1 MVPVP
6 SPGYYPPVTRAQ
18 NMAAQQRLAEIVN
31 AGELDRLGEV
41 FADDVVDHD
50 PAPAQ
55 GPGIDGVREFFTS
68 LLKAFPDA
76 QLHVDTMV
84 ADDDQVAIACRLT
97 GTHKGA
103 FLGVKK
109 SGKSVQV
116 RVLQVARFRGGKI
129 VERWGSTDELGILQQ
144 IEADEV
150 PAPPGKGGL
159 SPTRVAVGVAAAAG
173 VAAAMASRS
182 GDDDSDDTDADVTAT
197 AVVDREAAP
206 AVDQDQDQD
215 PSMVQPI
222 VAPVHK
228 DAMPT
233 HGPDDGARL

>member
-1 MVPVP
+1 
-6 SPGYYPPVTRAQ
+6 
-18 NMAAQQRLAEIVN
+18 MAAQQRLAEIVN

-55 GPGIDGVREFFTS
+55 EPGIDGVRAFFTS
-68 LLKAFPDA
+68 LLKAFPGA

-84 ADDDQVAIACRLT
+84 ADDDQVAIAYRLT

-109 SGKSVQV
+109 SGNSVQV
-116 RVLQVARFRGGKI
+116 RGVQVARFRGGKI

-144 IEADEV
+144 TGAEKV
-150 PAPPGKGGL
+150 PAPPDKGGL
-159 SPTRVAVGVAAAAG
+159 SATKVAVGVAAVAG

-182 GDDDSDDTDADVTAT
+182 GDDDSDDTDAHVTSPAP
-197 AVVDREAAP
+197 AVDPEPAP